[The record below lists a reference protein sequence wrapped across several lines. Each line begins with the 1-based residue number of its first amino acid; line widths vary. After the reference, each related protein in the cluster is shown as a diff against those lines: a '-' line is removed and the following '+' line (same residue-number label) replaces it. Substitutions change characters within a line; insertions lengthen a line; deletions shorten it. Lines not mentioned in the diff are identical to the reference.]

1 MNYPMLGSRI
11 RLCINNRFVFPVI
24 GKHAKCDNSIVN
36 KFLICIIFSVISFF
50 TGCSPNT
57 EGTLEIKG
65 KIIDEF
71 TKETIPGRTIIVQ
84 GLVKNNDD
92 LLPIDAAQFNT
103 DSSGYFTYSLQ
114 KIKDANFYNFNLV
127 GDSDYSYKTVML
139 GLYEL
144 ELNAKYL
151 TFTLSKL
158 VGLTLK
164 IQKTSITPFHDSL
177 YLSVKCNGV
186 DVNTLYPIKIDN
198 HGITDC
204 RYDYLPGL
212 GLRWIGGTIKSTVR
226 TRVFADKKTKI
237 QWELVRNKKRKEFR
251 DTITCKR
258 DLTQTIYFTY

>member
-1 MNYPMLGSRI
+1 MNYRMLESRI
-11 RLCINNRFVFPVI
+11 RPCHKNRFVFPVS
-24 GKHAKCDNSIVN
+24 GKYANCDNSIVN
-36 KFLICIIFSVISFF
+36 KFLICIAFSVITFF

-71 TKETIPGRTIIVQ
+71 TKETIPGRTIILQ

-92 LLPIDAAQFNT
+92 LLPIDAAQLNT
-103 DSSGYFTYSLQ
+103 DSSGYFTYSFR

-127 GDSDYSYKTVML
+127 GDSDYSYKTVIL

-144 ELNAKYL
+144 EKNAKYL
-151 TFTLSKL
+151 TFTLNKL

-177 YLSVKCNGV
+177 YLSVKSNEV

-198 HGITDC
+198 FGITDS

-212 GLRWIGGTIKSTVR
+212 GLRWIGGTIKSTVK
-226 TRVFADKKTKI
+226 TRVLANKLTKI
-237 QWELVRNKKRKEFR
+237 KWELVRNKQRKEFR